1 MNDIY
6 TWNDLLADIS
16 KLSNEE
22 RNAPV
27 AVAGENTPFTRD
39 VKFSKVPRDIY
50 WHEDFGD
57 ECVYEDELEDIK
69 TEDCTLVAKK
79 GTQYLNID

>member
-1 MNDIY
+1 MNDRY
-6 TWNDLLADIS
+6 TWNDLLVDIS

-22 RNAPV
+22 RNSPV
-27 AVAGENTPFTRD
+27 AVAGENTPFTCD
-39 VKFSKVPRDIY
+39 VKFSRVPRNIY

-69 TEDCTLVAKK
+69 PEDCTLVAKK
-79 GTQYLNID
+79 GMLYLDID